1 MVKTVCICLVTAS
14 QHVSLLL
21 SVCRLPA
28 LTPHTAHICTHK
40 VTQRTLTC
48 VWKPAA
54 IAGVAYFVYHML
66 IVQMRLFSLKFAN
79 KVIANADPS
88 VWEGGRPPRPLHASI
103 LKGAKGKKPK
113 QVGKMRQPASD
124 MAKFA
129 LAR

>member
-1 MVKTVCICLVTAS
+1 
-14 QHVSLLL
+14 
-21 SVCRLPA
+21 
-28 LTPHTAHICTHK
+28 
-40 VTQRTLTC
+40 

-113 QVGKMRQPASD
+113 QGGKMRQTASD
-124 MAKFA
+124 MVKFA